1 MPARTLGYMVTWAHG
16 LMGAGTRVGMGSR
29 LHGLLVHGGV
39 GPWTH
44 YCLVKWQHG
53 DEFARDAW
61 VHWRAADWG
70 GGCGLEFRGMWF
82 RRLGL

>member
-1 MPARTLGYMVTWAHG
+1 MAEWGWGYKVTWQRGDMPARTLGYMVTWAHG

-44 YCLVKWQHG
+44 
-53 DEFARDAW
+53 
-61 VHWRAADWG
+61 
-70 GGCGLEFRGMWF
+70 
-82 RRLGL
+82 